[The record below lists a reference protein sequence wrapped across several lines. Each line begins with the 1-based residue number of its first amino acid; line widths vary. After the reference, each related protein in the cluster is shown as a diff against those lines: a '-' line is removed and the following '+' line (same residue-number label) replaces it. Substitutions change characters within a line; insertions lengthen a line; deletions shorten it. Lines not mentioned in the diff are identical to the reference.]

1 MFPFESSFFIQLY
14 ACENHPGYCYSMS
27 FFIAVQYSIVKPH
40 LNFYKHSPVKRHLYW
55 IKILVIT
62 NKAVVNILVYIFGR
76 HMHWFLLGKYPSME
90 LYVDIW
96 L

>member
-40 LNFYKHSPVKRHLYW
+40 LNFYNHSPVKRHLY
-55 IKILVIT
+55 
-62 NKAVVNILVYIFGR
+62 
-76 HMHWFLLGKYPSME
+76 
-90 LYVDIW
+90 
-96 L
+96 